1 MQKIEDYDELLDRL
15 VANRLSFIYDR
26 EKNVIKFHQG
36 CQMQKND
43 SLIGYH
49 YYGVVLDYEFDLEDA
64 HMGLDD
70 IVSDAFRQYTDL
82 VSDGIDD
89 ILADAGRKIEKGLYG
104 E

>member
-1 MQKIEDYDELLDRL
+1 MQKIEDYDELIDRL

-26 EKNVIKFHQG
+26 ERNVIKFHQG
-36 CQMQKND
+36 CQRQKND

-64 HMGLDD
+64 HMGIDD
-70 IVSDAFRQYTDL
+70 IVTDAFRAYTDYI
-82 VSDGIDD
+82 SDGIDD
-89 ILADAGRKIEKGLYG
+89 ILAAAGDKIEKGLYG

>member
-15 VANRLSFIYDR
+15 VANRLSFVYDR
-26 EKNVIKFHQG
+26 EKNVIKFHQP

>member
-1 MQKIEDYDELLDRL
+1 MQKIEEYDELLDRL
-15 VANRLSFIYDR
+15 VANRLSFIYNRD
-26 EKNVIKFHQG
+26 KNVITFHQP
-36 CQMQKND
+36 CQRQKND

-70 IVSDAFRQYTDL
+70 IVSDAFRAYNDYIA
-82 VSDGIDD
+82 DGIDD
-89 ILADAGRKIEKGLYG
+89 ILANAGNKIEKGLYG